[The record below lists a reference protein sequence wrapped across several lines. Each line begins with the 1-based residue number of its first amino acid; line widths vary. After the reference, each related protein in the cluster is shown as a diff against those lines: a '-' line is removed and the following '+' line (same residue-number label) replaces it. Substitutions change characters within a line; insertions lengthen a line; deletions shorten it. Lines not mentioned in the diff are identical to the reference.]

1 MRTFGEMYGTE
12 GTFKD
17 RNPLLKCP
25 NHRLDHLV
33 TCPECGQGM
42 PLTDVLSV
50 RNHMACP
57 FCQRFID
64 HVSDLVI
71 GQRRDEE

>member
-1 MRTFGEMYGTE
+1 MRTFGEKYGKE
-12 GTFKD
+12 GTYKD
-17 RNPLLKCP
+17 RNPLFGGP
-25 NHRLDHLV
+25 NHRMDHLV

-42 PLTDVLSV
+42 PLTDVLDV

-57 FCQRFID
+57 FCQRYID

-71 GQRRDEE
+71 E

>member
-1 MRTFGEMYGTE
+1 MRTFGEIYGTE
-12 GTFKD
+12 GTVKD
-17 RNPLLKCP
+17 RNPVFKGP
-25 NHRLDHLV
+25 NHRMDHLV
-33 TCPECGQGM
+33 TCPKCNQGM
-42 PLTDVLSV
+42 PFTDVLDV

-71 GQRRDEE
+71 NPTE